1 MSVFCACVHVHVF
14 FNVQFNF
21 LERENC
27 TYVLQDMPIVLVVSS
42 IDTLLSTYLVY
53 DWEQGYR
60 L

>member
-1 MSVFCACVHVHVF
+1 MF

-27 TYVLQDMPIVLVVSS
+27 TTYVLQDMPIVLVVSS